1 MEFSLSA
8 AAKATSKGKSTI
20 HNAVKSGKLSARR
33 TEAGTYIIDA
43 SELARVFPLNP
54 SKGSQMDDPEPPH
67 EPLGGSTGTEVA
79 ILRTKLAMLEDQLAR
94 EREMSGEV
102 IADLRSRLNRAEE
115 RTYQLTY
122 QAQRQS
128 QEASSPV
135 VQPQGLLGR
144 LLGLRRGSSN

>member
-8 AAKATSKGKSTI
+8 AAKAAGKGKSTI

-54 SKGSQMDDPEPPH
+54 FKGSQMDDPEPIR
-67 EPLGGSTGTEVA
+67 EPSSEPIGTEIAV
-79 ILRTKLAMLEDQLAR
+79 LRTKLAMLEDQLAR
-94 EREMSGEV
+94 ERETSGGT
-102 IADLRSRLNRAEE
+102 IADLRTRLNRAEE

-122 QAQRQS
+122 QAQRQF
-128 QEASSPV
+128 QEALPPV

-144 LLGLRRGSSN
+144 LLGFRRGH